1 MAWKWTHDWIILRV
15 HLGDAEASVEVPVTP
30 DSTGQDVIDCV
41 RDPSVQDCHLVERW
55 KSYER
60 EINPE
65 ENISILLEAHGTE
78 EEDVK
83 IFLQYGNDGTT
94 DPADNRKY
102 GSPHSSASSSPVP
115 VRGSP
120 LVGRRAQLRRGRES
134 AAAAAQS
141 RSAMLPGGMD
151 LTLTELQ
158 EMASRQQQQIESQ
171 QQVLVA
177 KEQRLKYLKQQEQ
190 RHSHLS
196 AEQDRLRRLRE
207 KVETQE
213 LKLKKLRALR
223 GQVEQHKASNGNLNS
238 ELDSVKAL
246 FNEKEKELT
255 MAVAK
260 VEQLT
265 RQLEDIRTGKI
276 NGING
281 DTQTAAV
288 LELEKLRK
296 ELLQRNKVNE
306 HQNNRLSAQRE
317 MLQHK
322 KDEMKQMDFRIQEL
336 QQRIKKKR
344 SQQQTDNKNMVNKNR
359 PGTNIAAVEPYIQVA
374 PKDKEDMYQKAGFE
388 KKDPKYMT
396 PTNTKYPHVENKNME
411 DFPMKPTNQGKE
423 LNNNGRENSQSRE
436 NSVAKSANNQNVS
449 DSKSGNQNV
458 PASTS
463 NQSAPQA
470 GPGRISVA
478 NIAAKFSARPYSSTF
493 STSVLPGRVT
503 AAPIQQQPVISIT
516 EEERQ
521 AGSGQSSPASSDS
534 SQNSPSTNK
543 PKVLARIPQSQ
554 TNTTYPGRVPSQSPQ
569 NDAKTVPQQQQPGQP
584 PPVSSRT
591 APHPAVRGAVT
602 DRSSPSQSPQ
612 QNSTRNGSDNS
623 LDVTDSG
630 KTPFDSP
637 IPDKP
642 QPQATS
648 TPVTNT
654 PATQPTV
661 STSQAGAAKPT
672 YRYATKNA
680 IMNTYMGRLGSSA
693 MQKYQQNLDALYKNA
708 DGKSN
713 QDKPDDTL
721 PSGGNPGLEQ
731 RTAFNQPSS
740 GDSNNGA
747 KTHTHF
753 GLVGLPQYQ
762 SIASDKGSYRLN
774 TPKHIRR
781 KQSDSENEDL
791 SKLLHGGYDRQGANQ
806 KINSGVNSG
815 NHQSSALDAVKQ
827 LDSNSATS
835 NSKGGN
841 SPPLSDSSR
850 PPQPPSD
857 GVVRRKKTNLKKDK
871 SRKSGNRVS
880 FDPLALLLDAS
891 LEGEIE
897 LVRRTAREVTDVS
910 APNDEGITALHNAI
924 CAGHYEIVVFLVEF
938 GCDVNSPDSD
948 GWTPLHCA
956 ASCNN
961 LPMVKFLVEHGACI
975 FATTIS
981 DHETAAEKCEE
992 DEDGY
997 DGCSDYLY
1005 SIQEKL
1011 GIMNNGEVYSVFDYD
1026 SSNSDELSFK
1036 IGDKITILRKGD
1048 EREKEWWWARRNDK
1062 EGYVPRN
1069 LLGMYARVMPPK

>member
-1 MAWKWTHDWIILRV
+1 MPRIDSDVFSSKVRAERDRGDRVRVVGFLMIILRV
-15 HLGDAEASVEVPVTP
+15 HLGDDAASVEVPVTP

-41 RDPSVQDCHLVERW
+41 RDPSVQDCRLVERW
-55 KSYER
+55 KNYER

-65 ENISILLEAHGTE
+65 ENMSILLEAHGTE
-78 EEDVK
+78 EEEVK
-83 IFLQYGNDGTT
+83 IFLQYGSDGIT
-94 DPADNRKY
+94 DPADNRRY
-102 GSPHSSASSSPVP
+102 GSPHSSASSSPIP
-115 VRGSP
+115 GRSSP

-306 HQNNRLSAQRE
+306 QQNNRLSAQRE
-317 MLQHK
+317 LLQHK

-336 QQRIKKKR
+336 QQRIKKKK

-359 PGTNIAAVEPYIQVA
+359 PSTNIAAVEPYIQVA

-388 KKDPKYMT
+388 KKDPKQVQS
-396 PTNTKYPHVENKNME
+396 TNTKFPSGENKNME
-411 DFPMKPTNQGKE
+411 DFPVKPSNQGKE
-423 LNNNGRENSQSRE
+423 LNNNSRENSQSRE
-436 NSVAKSANNQNVS
+436 NSVSKSANNQNVS
-449 DSKSGNQNV
+449 DSKSREPECACINFK
-458 PASTS
+458 STCFTS
-463 NQSAPQA
+463 WSW
-470 GPGRISVA
+470 RISVA
-478 NIAAKFSARPYSSTF
+478 NIAAKFSARPYGSTF
-493 STSVLPGRVT
+493 STSVLPGRV
-503 AAPIQQQPVISIT
+503 APIQQQPVISIT

-534 SQNSPSTNK
+534 SQNSPSSNK
-543 PKVLARIPQSQ
+543 PKVLARFPQPQ
-554 TNTTYPGRVPSQSPQ
+554 TNTTFHGRVPTSQSSQ
-569 NDAKTVPQQQQPGQP
+569 NDTKTVPQQQPVHP
-584 PPVSSRT
+584 PPVSSKT
-591 APHPAVRGAVT
+591 APHPALRGAAT
-602 DRSSPSQSPQ
+602 SSPSQSPQ
-612 QNSTRNGSDNS
+612 QNSPRNGSDNS
-623 LDVTDSG
+623 LDATDSARQE
-630 KTPFDSP
+630 
-637 IPDKP
+637 
-642 QPQATS
+642 QP
-648 TPVTNT
+648 NRR
-654 PATQPTV
+654 TV
-661 STSQAGAAKPT
+661 
-672 YRYATKNA
+672 YATKNA

-708 DGKSN
+708 DVKGTG
-713 QDKPDDTL
+713 DRPDHSPL

-815 NHQSSALDAVKQ
+815 NNQSSALETVKQ
-827 LDSNSATS
+827 TDSNSATS

-850 PPQPPSD
+850 PPQPPGD

-1011 GIMNNGEVYSVFDYD
+1011 GIMNNGEVYAVFDYD

-1069 LLGMYARVMPPK
+1069 LLGMYARVMPTK